1 MLKCI
6 LILTLN
12 TNKPLYKSPNYK
24 GRQTMDEILALP
36 LSSSVDWASYSASA
50 ILSIK
55 TGTMKL
61 IPSVLRSVK
70 WEGGVKMAEE

>member
-36 LSSSVDWASYSASA
+36 LSSSVDSGQATLLQPSYQ
-50 ILSIK
+50 LK
-55 TGTMKL
+55 
-61 IPSVLRSVK
+61 R
-70 WEGGVKMAEE
+70 EQ